1 VEAGERTGVMEANGD
16 SRGPSGS
23 PTRTRWLIARDRD
36 AELEVFA
43 VERDGGRI
51 LPVFSFEEEAEL
63 FLWLGAVGAGWQA
76 RETSSGELVSVLC
89 GPCARVEKV
98 ALDPLPFAVGAEE
111 WIDLLCLDR
120 EAFARTLLGERRPP
134 RWHPAPNGTTR
145 MHVT

>member
-1 VEAGERTGVMEANGD
+1 METNGG
-16 SRGPSGS
+16 SWGLSGS

-63 FLWLGAVGAGWQA
+63 FLRLEAVGDGWRT

-89 GPCARVEKV
+89 GPCAKVKKV
-98 ALDPLPFAVGAEE
+98 ALDPLPPAVGAEE

-120 EAFARTLLGERRPP
+120 EAFARTLLGEKRPS
-134 RWHPAPNGTTR
+134 RWHPAPDGTIR
-145 MHVT
+145 MHVF